1 MGAGGYAAGVTLSDS
16 PPTDPVTLVVR
27 RRIRSGQEG
36 AYEAALTR
44 LSELLARVPG
54 FRGTGI
60 LRPSGGSREYTVV
73 ARFDSLTSAAAWE
86 LSPER
91 TAWLD
96 TIADLVDDQL
106 SFERQPGLDFWF
118 TPPAAPTLRQPPRWK
133 MAVLTLLVLYPVSVG
148 ITLLLSPLT
157 GGWPLGVRALAQM
170 LLVVPAMTYLF
181 MPVATRAAGRW
192 LTP

>member
-1 MGAGGYAAGVTLSDS
+1 MTLPTVTLNDS

-27 RRIRSGQEG
+27 RRLRPGQEA
-36 AYEAALTR
+36 AYEERLTE
-44 LSELLARVPG
+44 LGSLLARVPG

-60 LRPSGGSREYTVV
+60 LRPGDASREYTVV

-96 TIADLVDDQL
+96 TITDLVDESL

-148 ITLLLSPLT
+148 ITLLLGPLT
-157 GGWPLGVRALAQM
+157 AGWPLGVWALAQM
-170 LLVVPAMTYLF
+170 LLVVPSMTYLF
-181 MPVATRAAGRW
+181 MPVATRAAGKW
-192 LTP
+192 LVP

>member
-1 MGAGGYAAGVTLSDS
+1 M
-16 PPTDPVTLVVR
+16 R
-27 RRIRSGQEG
+27 RRIRTGHEG
-36 AYEAALTR
+36 AYEVALTR
-44 LSELLARVPG
+44 LGNLLALVPG

-60 LRPSGGSREYTVV
+60 LRPGDGSREYTVV

-96 TIADLVDDQL
+96 TISDLVDGQL

-133 MAVLTLLVLYPVSVG
+133 MAVLTLLVLYPVSLGV
-148 ITLLLSPLT
+148 TVLLVPHVAV
-157 GGWPLGVRALAQM
+157 WPLPLRALAQM
-170 LLVVPAMTYLF
+170 LVIVPSMTYAF
-181 MPVATRAAGRW
+181 MPLATRAAARW
-192 LTP
+192 LRP